1 MELKGLIQTV
11 NDSMAI
17 DLPEKLSLNELHIQL
32 AKYIDHL
39 IRVNFEKLVTLLYRI
54 DVSESKLKELLKE
67 NPDQDAAK
75 LIATL
80 IIERQIQKM
89 KLRSKNKPGPDIPET
104 EKW

>member
-1 MELKGLIQTV
+1 MELKRLIQTV

-17 DLPEKLSLNELHIQL
+17 ELPEKLSLHELHIQL

-39 IRVNFEKLVTLLYRI
+39 IRVNFEKLLALLYRI

-67 NPDQDAAK
+67 HPDEDAAK

-80 IIERQIQKM
+80 IIERQMQKM
-89 KLRSKNKPGPDIPET
+89 KLRSKNKPDTDIPEND
-104 EKW
+104 KW